1 MSDPVIRLNAALS
14 GRRVLF
20 VASLLFLPL
29 GCGGNDDPT
38 GPSFAT
44 SKIAFDS
51 DRDGNREIYVMD
63 ADGSNPVRLT
73 SNATSDRRP
82 AWSPDGSKIA
92 FMSDR
97 DGNLEIYVMD
107 ADGSNQVRL
116 TNYAMIDS
124 APSWSPDGS
133 KIAFYQSREEGNFEI
148 YVMDADGSNQVRL
161 TNSRSRDRHPSWSLV
176 R

>member
-1 MSDPVIRLNAALS
+1 MSDPITRLNAALS

-29 GCGGNDDPT
+29 GCGGNDGPT

-44 SKIAFDS
+44 SKIAFVS

-63 ADGSNPVRLT
+63 ADGP
-73 SNATSDRRP
+73 
-82 AWSPDGSKIA
+82 
-92 FMSDR
+92 
-97 DGNLEIYVMD
+97 
-107 ADGSNQVRL
+107 NQVRL
-116 TNYAMIDS
+116 TNNARFDS